1 MYVCTYVCVYVQLSA
16 SIQTASSESRKLED
30 TLGSLLAKNV
40 YHNDEDEAHM
50 RAEVEANV
58 KSRVESL
65 ELKNQTLQHQLDD
78 FTDQHQALEQEYK
91 NAVDKLNDAKNDAK
105 MNPTGMHNF
114 IHS

>member
-1 MYVCTYVCVYVQLSA
+1 
-16 SIQTASSESRKLED
+16 
-30 TLGSLLAKNV
+30 
-40 YHNDEDEAHM
+40 M

-78 FTDQHQALEQEYK
+78 FTHQHRALEQEYK

-105 MNPTGMHNF
+105 MNPTGTHNF
-114 IHS
+114 IHSCMHTYIHTYMFHIFTYIYSYTHRAPSSSSKVTKERNGVGKDTQL